1 MPADQ
6 GRETTGHSYAPFLR
20 GESPALRN
28 RLYFEHEHLRGILNE
43 NLEYVERT
51 GE

>member
-1 MPADQ
+1 VPADQ
-6 GRETTGHSYAPFLR
+6 GRETTGRIYAPFLR
-20 GESPALRN
+20 GESPAWRN
-28 RLYFEHEHLRGILNE
+28 RPYFEHERVHGIRTE